1 MRANEN
7 QQAEAALETLSIIAE
22 RTRAEAATRAPT
34 VAPHTPSRPA
44 LIPYVLIS
52 RGRKRPRQS
61 TTIED
66 SESSPKSSPPPSS
79 SAPHTQPGTLRVPSR
94 IAQSLAKKAYTAPPA
109 PLATADT
116 TEKPKKKKKR
126 GVAAAH
132 DDAPEILANYQVS
145 VSRAPA
151 RCPLMCL
158 PAIRPLRV
166 LHSWGETLHPRARSS
181 MHELPPPPP
190 PLPCGVGQPVR
201 GVVRRTR
208 VSARSVEP
216 YSALVR

>member
-1 MRANEN
+1 MDEYADRAWFFLTRLLPPPSSKWPDWARGCLEHASMRADEN
-7 QQAEAALETLSIIAE
+7 QHAEAALQTLLSIVE
-22 RTRAEAATRAPT
+22 RTRAEAATRAAA
-34 VAPHTPSRPA
+34 VAPHTRSRPA

-66 SESSPKSSPPPSS
+66 PESSPQSSPPPSS
-79 SAPHTQPGTLRVPSR
+79 SAPRTQPVTPRVPPR
-94 IAQSLAKKAYTAPPA
+94 VAQPLAKKANMAPSAPPA
-109 PLATADT
+109 AADAT
-116 TEKPKKKKKR
+116 EEPKRKKKKG
-126 GVAAAH
+126 GVAAAN
-132 DDAPEILANYQVS
+132 DDAPQILANYEVS

-181 MHELPPPPP
+181 MH
-190 PLPCGVGQPVR
+190 
-201 GVVRRTR
+201 
-208 VSARSVEP
+208 
-216 YSALVR
+216 

>member
-1 MRANEN
+1 MRADEN
-7 QQAEAALETLSIIAE
+7 QHAEAALQTLLSIVE
-22 RTRAEAATRAPT
+22 RTRAEAATRAAA
-34 VAPHTPSRPA
+34 VAPHTRSRPA

-66 SESSPKSSPPPSS
+66 PESSPQSSPPPSS
-79 SAPHTQPGTLRVPSR
+79 SAPRTQPVTPRVPPR
-94 IAQSLAKKAYTAPPA
+94 VAQPLAKKANMAPSAPPA
-109 PLATADT
+109 AADAT
-116 TEKPKKKKKR
+116 EEPKRKKKKG
-126 GVAAAH
+126 GVAAAN
-132 DDAPEILANYQVS
+132 DDAPQILANYEVS

-181 MHELPPPPP
+181 MH
-190 PLPCGVGQPVR
+190 
-201 GVVRRTR
+201 
-208 VSARSVEP
+208 
-216 YSALVR
+216 